1 MTRAITNITD
11 PEQFPP
17 EFART
22 ATAYLTFIRVECGL
36 SQNTVAA
43 YAGDLRDLFEELA
56 ERGIKAITAVAPR
69 DLASHI
75 ANLRKDKGMSTSSV
89 ARHLA
94 TIKTL
99 FRWLIA
105 NGKIEENPADWLD
118 QPARWKKLPGV
129 LSPAKIR
136 ELIET
141 PGPPESL
148 IESGDADRLTPY
160 WLRDRALLEIL
171 YASGL
176 RASEAAGVLV
186 DDLHTTLEVIK
197 VTGKGNKQ
205 RLVPVGA
212 PAMHAIDD
220 YLDQCRPRL
229 LRKGSDRDKNRLF
242 LSRTGRPLE
251 RVAIWQIVKKHAKA
265 AGLNDVHPHTLR
277 HSFATHML
285 IGGADLRVVQELLGH
300 ADVATTQIYTHVDRS
315 HLKQVHEK
323 FHPRG

>member
-1 MTRAITNITD
+1 MTQAATNINE
-11 PEQFPP
+11 PKQLPA
-17 EFART
+17 EFV
-22 ATAYLTFIRVECGL
+22 ATTSAYLTYIRVECGL
-36 SQNTVAA
+36 SPNTISA
-43 YAGDLRDLFEELA
+43 YAGDLRDLFEDLVEQGTKTIGAISPRALA
-56 ERGIKAITAVAPR
+56 AHVAG
-69 DLASHI
+69 
-75 ANLRKDKGMSTSSV
+75 LRKDRKMSPASV

-99 FRWLIA
+99 FRWLRA

-118 QPARWKKLPGV
+118 QPTRWKKLPGV
-129 LSPAKIR
+129 LSPGKIR
-136 ELIET
+136 A
-141 PGPPESL
+141 L
-148 IESGDADRLTPY
+148 IESPAPPPGAVESGLIPF

-176 RASEAAGVLV
+176 RASEAAGVRIS
-186 DDLHTTLEVIK
+186 DFHETLAVVM
-197 VTGKGNKQ
+197 VTGKGTKQ
-205 RLVPVGA
+205 RLVPVGE
-212 PAMHAIDD
+212 PATLAIEA
-220 YLDQCRPRL
+220 YLADCRPRL
-229 LRKGSDRDKNRLF
+229 LRTGGRDDGRLF

-285 IGGADLRVVQELLGH
+285 VGGADLRIVQELLGH

-315 HLKQVHEK
+315 HLKDVHER